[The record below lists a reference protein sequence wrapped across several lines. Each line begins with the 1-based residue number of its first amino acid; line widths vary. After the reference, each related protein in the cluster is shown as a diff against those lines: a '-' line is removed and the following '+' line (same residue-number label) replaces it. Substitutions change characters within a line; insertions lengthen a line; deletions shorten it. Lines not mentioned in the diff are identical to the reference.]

1 MIGNPLYTR
10 CSNTGMAWIFS
21 TSCGNVALGLV
32 HPCVW
37 NTLPIS
43 APGFWKACS
52 WNTLLFLTTFGAHLR
67 IVVMPRAN
75 RAFSDN
81 TVYEIIPRTRE
92 CLPMPPNQT
101 SNELKL
107 GILGRTQRDSKVE
120 LSHFLDMNNH
130 SHTLA
135 VSNHC
140 EKQNKFYMELQKKT
154 TDAVKALLGLK
165 SLSLWEDRPS
175 VAKVATLDDAI
186 KRIVYIY
193 CNPSKA
199 SLCDS
204 IEEYPGINSWSA
216 FLQCEPRVDAE
227 VVVDARWYPVSEIP
241 KLPSRLLSPK
251 QDARIH
257 QELASSEKALSHPI
271 IIKPFKWLEA
281 FGIVNP
287 YKIERIRQKI
297 IAQVRET
304 ERVNAEARLA
314 AGKRSVPRSVLVREP
329 YMKPHTPK
337 KKERKIYL
345 ICGDRE
351 LRLELLER
359 FRQIFDRC
367 RECYRKA
374 KEGLRVEWP
383 PGTFTPWFPPGF
395 TFPVPVAA

>member
-1 MIGNPLYTR
+1 
-10 CSNTGMAWIFS
+10 
-21 TSCGNVALGLV
+21 
-32 HPCVW
+32 
-37 NTLPIS
+37 
-43 APGFWKACS
+43 
-52 WNTLLFLTTFGAHLR
+52 
-67 IVVMPRAN
+67 
-75 RAFSDN
+75 
-81 TVYEIIPRTRE
+81 
-92 CLPMPPNQT
+92 MPPNQT

-140 EKQNKFYMELQKKT
+140 EKQSKFYMELQKKT

>member
-1 MIGNPLYTR
+1 
-10 CSNTGMAWIFS
+10 
-21 TSCGNVALGLV
+21 
-32 HPCVW
+32 
-37 NTLPIS
+37 
-43 APGFWKACS
+43 
-52 WNTLLFLTTFGAHLR
+52 
-67 IVVMPRAN
+67 MPRNN

-81 TVYEIIPRTRE
+81 TVYEIIPRTRDS
-92 CLPMPPNQT
+92 LPMPPTQT

-120 LSHFLDMNNH
+120 LSHFVDMNNH

-135 VSNHC
+135 VSNDS
-140 EKQNKFYMELQKKT
+140 EKLSKFYMELQKKT

-165 SLSLWEDRPS
+165 SLSLWEGRPT
-175 VAKVATLDDAI
+175 VAEVATLDDVI

-193 CNPSKA
+193 CNPSNG

-216 FLQCEPRVDAE
+216 FLQCEPGVDAE
-227 VVVDARWYPVSEIP
+227 VVVEARWYPVSEIP
-241 KLPSRLLSPK
+241 VLPSRSLSPK
-251 QDARIH
+251 QDSRLH
-257 QELASSEKALSHPI
+257 QELVASEKALSHPI
-271 IIKPFKWLEA
+271 IIKPFKWLEV
-281 FGIVNP
+281 FGIFEP
-287 YKIERIRQKI
+287 EKIEKIRQKI
-297 IAQVRET
+297 IARVRET
-304 ERVNAEARLA
+304 ERASAVARLA

-359 FRQIFDRC
+359 FRQILNRC

>member
-1 MIGNPLYTR
+1 
-10 CSNTGMAWIFS
+10 
-21 TSCGNVALGLV
+21 
-32 HPCVW
+32 
-37 NTLPIS
+37 
-43 APGFWKACS
+43 
-52 WNTLLFLTTFGAHLR
+52 
-67 IVVMPRAN
+67 
-75 RAFSDN
+75 
-81 TVYEIIPRTRE
+81 
-92 CLPMPPNQT
+92 MPPNQT

-120 LSHFLDMNNH
+120 LSHFVDMNNH

-140 EKQNKFYMELQKKT
+140 EKLSKFYMELQKKT

-165 SLSLWEDRPS
+165 SLSLWEDRPA
-175 VAKVATLDDAI
+175 VAEVATLEDAI

-241 KLPSRLLSPK
+241 VLPSRSLSPK

-271 IIKPFKWLEA
+271 IIKPFKWLEV

-287 YKIERIRQKI
+287 DKIERIRQKI

-304 ERVNAEARLA
+304 ERASAVARLA

-359 FRQIFDRC
+359 FRQILNRC